1 MKNKKVAIVG
11 GGLAGSEAAWQLSL
25 MDISSNLYEM
35 RPNKKTPAHKTSL
48 LAELVCSNSFR
59 SDDHNNNAVGQ
70 LHWEMRAADG
80 LIISMGDK
88 ARIPAGSAMAVDRMK
103 FSSKITNL
111 IKNNSLINIIQKEII
126 DLKQLTEDHVI
137 IASGPL
143 TSNNLAQSLIELTGS
158 KNLYFYDAIAPTVY
172 ADSIDYQS
180 TWFQSRYDKGDS
192 VEEREAYLNCPMT
205 KDEYYEFVSKISESD
220 KADFNDWETDVPFF
234 SGCLPIEVMASRG
247 KDTLRFGPM
256 KPVGLTNPRSDKKPY
271 AVVQLRKENK
281 EGTLFNIV
289 GFQTKIK
296 HSRQAEILRSIK
308 GLQEARFAR
317 LGGIHKNTFLNSPDI
332 LDKYFQL
339 KSNPNISLAGQITGV
354 EGYVESAAIGLLVG
368 RIVGAKILG
377 EEVMLPPPDT
387 ALGALAHHLITEN
400 NNFQPMNI
408 NFGLFKS
415 AVNNLKGKKNRR
427 ERYSSYTSTAK
438 SSFLSWLE
446 SQSIFHRSFVKK
458 HDLDPV

>member
-1 MKNKKVAIVG
+1 MSEKKVAIVG
-11 GGLAGSEAAWQLSL
+11 GGLAGSEAAWQLGRIG
-25 MDISSNLYEM
+25 ISSNLYEM

-59 SDDHNNNAVGQ
+59 SDDHTNNAVGQ

-80 LIISMGDK
+80 LIISTGDK

-103 FSSKITNL
+103 FSSEITEL
-111 IKNNSLINIIQKEII
+111 IKNNSFINIIQKEIT
-126 DLKQLTEDHVI
+126 DLKQLAEDHVI

-143 TSNNLAQSLIELTGS
+143 TSNKLAQSLIKLTGS

-172 ADSIDYQS
+172 ADSIDYES

-192 VEEREAYLNCPMT
+192 IEEREAYLNCPMT

-220 KADFNDWETDVPFF
+220 KADFNDWEADVPFF

-256 KPVGLTNPRSDKKPY
+256 KPVGLTNPYSDVKPY

-296 HSRQAEILRSIK
+296 HSRQAEILRSIN

-339 KSNPNISLAGQITGV
+339 KSYPHISLAGQITGV

-377 EEVMLPPPDT
+377 KEVKLPSADT
-387 ALGALAHHLITEN
+387 ALGALANHLITHN
-400 NNFQPMNI
+400 NDFQPMNV

-415 AVNNLKGKKNRR
+415 TVKDFKGKKNRR
-427 ERYSSYTSTAK
+427 ERYAAYTSIAK
-438 SSFLSWLE
+438 SSFHNWLE
-446 SQSIFHRSFVKK
+446 SQSS
-458 HDLDPV
+458 L

>member
-25 MDISSNLYEM
+25 MGISSNLYEM

-59 SDDHNNNAVGQ
+59 SDDHTNNAVGQ

-158 KNLYFYDAIAPTVY
+158 KNLYFYDAIAPTIY

-256 KPVGLTNPRSDKKPY
+256 KPIGLTNPKSDKKPY

-339 KSNPNISLAGQITGV
+339 KSSPNISLAGQITGV

>member
-25 MDISSNLYEM
+25 MGISSNLYEM

-59 SDDHNNNAVGQ
+59 SDDHTNNAVGQ

-256 KPVGLTNPRSDKKPY
+256 KPVGLTNPKSDKKPY

-446 SQSIFHRSFVKK
+446 SQIIF
-458 HDLDPV
+458 

>member
-25 MDISSNLYEM
+25 MGISSNLYEM

-59 SDDHNNNAVGQ
+59 SDDHTNNAVGQ

-111 IKNNSLINIIQKEII
+111 IKNNSLINIIQKEIK
-126 DLKQLTEDHVI
+126 DLKQLTELHVI

-172 ADSIDYQS
+172 ADSIDYES

-192 VEEREAYLNCPMT
+192 IEEREAYLNCPMT

-220 KADFNDWETDVPFF
+220 KADFNYWEADVPFF

-256 KPVGLTNPRSDKKPY
+256 KPVGLTNPYSDVKPY

-296 HSRQAEILRSIK
+296 HSRQAEILRSIN

>member
-25 MDISSNLYEM
+25 MGISSNLYEM

-59 SDDHNNNAVGQ
+59 SDDHTNNAVGQ

-111 IKNNSLINIIQKEII
+111 IKDNYLINIIQKEII
-126 DLKQLTEDHVI
+126 DIKQLREDHVI
-137 IASGPL
+137 VASGPL
-143 TSNNLAQSLIELTGS
+143 TSNKLAQSLIELTGS

-256 KPVGLTNPRSDKKPY
+256 KPVGLTNPKSDKKPY

-415 AVNNLKGKKNRR
+415 ALNNLKGKKNRR

>member
-25 MDISSNLYEM
+25 MGISSNLYEM

-59 SDDHNNNAVGQ
+59 SDDHTNNAVGQ

-103 FSSKITNL
+103 FSSEITNL

-143 TSNNLAQSLIELTGS
+143 TSNKLAQSLIELTGS

-377 EEVMLPPPDT
+377 EDVMLPPPDT

-427 ERYSSYTSTAK
+427 ERYSSYTSAAK
-438 SSFLSWLE
+438 LSFLSWLK
-446 SQSIFHRSFVKK
+446 SQSIF
-458 HDLDPV
+458 

>member
-25 MDISSNLYEM
+25 MGISSNLYEM

-59 SDDHNNNAVGQ
+59 SDDHTNNAVGQ

-256 KPVGLTNPRSDKKPY
+256 KPVGLTNPKSDTKPY

-296 HSRQAEILRSIK
+296 HSRQAEIFRSIK

>member
-25 MDISSNLYEM
+25 MGISSNLYEM

-59 SDDHNNNAVGQ
+59 SDDHTNNAVGQ

-415 AVNNLKGKKNRR
+415 AINNLKGKKNRR

>member
-25 MDISSNLYEM
+25 MGISSNLYEM

-59 SDDHNNNAVGQ
+59 SDDHTNNAVGQ

-111 IKNNSLINIIQKEII
+111 IKNNSLINIIQKEIT
-126 DLKQLTEDHVI
+126 DLKQLTEQHVI

-256 KPVGLTNPRSDKKPY
+256 KPVGLTNPKSDKKPY

>member
-25 MDISSNLYEM
+25 MGISSNLYEM

-59 SDDHNNNAVGQ
+59 SDDHTNNAVGQ

-256 KPVGLTNPRSDKKPY
+256 KPVGLTNPKSDKKPY

-296 HSRQAEILRSIK
+296 HSRQAEILRSIN

>member
-25 MDISSNLYEM
+25 MGISSNLYEM

-59 SDDHNNNAVGQ
+59 SDDHTNNAVGQ

-256 KPVGLTNPRSDKKPY
+256 KPVGLTNPKSDKKPY

-339 KSNPNISLAGQITGV
+339 KSYPNISLAGQITGV

-377 EEVMLPPPDT
+377 EDVMLPPPDT

>member
-1 MKNKKVAIVG
+1 MKNKKIAIVG

-25 MDISSNLYEM
+25 MGISSNLYEM

-59 SDDHNNNAVGQ
+59 SDDHTNNAVGQ

-111 IKNNSLINIIQKEII
+111 IKNNSLINIIQKEIS
-126 DLKQLTEDHVI
+126 DLKQLTEQHVI

-220 KADFNDWETDVPFF
+220 KTDFNDWETDVPFF

-256 KPVGLTNPRSDKKPY
+256 KPIGLTNPNSDKKPY

-415 AVNNLKGKKNRR
+415 AINNLKGKKNRR

>member
-1 MKNKKVAIVG
+1 MTSKKVAIIG
-11 GGLAGSEAAWQLSL
+11 GGLAGSEAAWQLSR
-25 MDISSNLYEM
+25 MGIPSNLYEM
-35 RPNKKTPAHKTSL
+35 RPSKKTPAHKTSL

-59 SDDHNNNAVGQ
+59 SDDDINNAVGQ

-103 FSSKITNL
+103 FSSEITEL
-111 IKNNSLINIIQKEII
+111 MKNNSFINIIQKEITE
-126 DLKQLTEDHVI
+126 LKQLTEDHVI
-137 IASGPL
+137 IATGPL
-143 TSNNLAQSLIELTGS
+143 TSKKLAESIIEITGS

-172 ADSIDYQS
+172 ADSINYET

-192 VEEREAYLNCPMT
+192 IEEREAYLNCPMT
-205 KDEYYEFVSKISESD
+205 KDEYYKFVSQISESD
-220 KADFNDWETDVPFF
+220 KADFNDWEADVPFF

-256 KPVGLTNPRSDKKPY
+256 KPVGLTNPNSNKKPY

-296 HSRQAEILRSIK
+296 HSRQAEILRSIN

-339 KSNPNISLAGQITGV
+339 KSHPHISLAGQITGV
-354 EGYVESAAIGLLVG
+354 EGYVESASIGLLVG
-368 RIVGAKILG
+368 RMVGAKILG
-377 EEVMLPPPDT
+377 EDIKLPPPDT
-387 ALGALAHHLITEN
+387 ALGALAHHLIAHN
-400 NNFQPMNI
+400 RDFQPMNV

-415 AVNNLKGKKNRR
+415 SVNNFKGKKNRR
-427 ERYSSYTSTAK
+427 ERYKAYTSIAK
-438 SSFLSWLE
+438 SSFRSWLE
-446 SQSIFHRSFVKK
+446 SQVLSREV
-458 HDLDPV
+458 V

>member
-25 MDISSNLYEM
+25 MGISSNLYEM

-59 SDDHNNNAVGQ
+59 SDDHTNNAVGQ

-103 FSSKITNL
+103 FSSEITNL

-143 TSNNLAQSLIELTGS
+143 TSNKLAQSLIELTGS

-205 KDEYYEFVSKISESD
+205 KNEYYEFVSKISESD

-256 KPVGLTNPRSDKKPY
+256 KPVGLTNPKSDKKPY

-339 KSNPNISLAGQITGV
+339 KSYPNISLAGQITGV

-377 EEVMLPPPDT
+377 KEVKLPSADT
-387 ALGALAHHLITEN
+387 ALGALANHLITHN
-400 NNFQPMNI
+400 NDFQPMNV

-415 AVNNLKGKKNRR
+415 TVKDFKGKKNRR
-427 ERYSSYTSTAK
+427 ERYAAYTSIAK
-438 SSFLSWLE
+438 SSFHNWLE
-446 SQSIFHRSFVKK
+446 SQSS
-458 HDLDPV
+458 L

>member
-1 MKNKKVAIVG
+1 MKKKKVAIVG
-11 GGLAGSEAAWQLSL
+11 GGLAGSEAAWQLGL
-25 MDISSNLYEM
+25 MGVPSNLYEM
-35 RPNKKTPAHKTSL
+35 RPSKKTPAHKTSF

-59 SDDHNNNAVGQ
+59 SDDDANNAVGQ
-70 LHWEMRAADG
+70 LHWEMRAAGG
-80 LIISMGDK
+80 LIISMGDE
-88 ARIPAGSAMAVDRMK
+88 ARIPAGSAMAVDRMQ
-103 FSSKITNL
+103 FSSRITQK
-111 IKNNSLINIIQKEII
+111 IKNNAFISIIQKEIT
-126 DLKQLTEDHVI
+126 DLKELTEDHVI

-172 ADSIDYQS
+172 AESINYES

-192 VEEREAYLNCPMT
+192 IEEKEAYLNCPMT
-205 KDEYYEFVSKISESD
+205 KQEYYEFVSQISESD

-256 KPVGLTNPRSDKKPY
+256 KPVGLTNPKSNIKPF

-296 HSRQAEILRSIK
+296 HSRQAEILRSIN

-317 LGGIHKNTFLNSPDI
+317 LGGIHKNTFLNSPVI
-332 LDKYFQL
+332 LDNRFQL

-368 RIVGAKILG
+368 RIVGARLLG
-377 EEVMLPPPDT
+377 EDLMLPPPNT
-387 ALGALAHHLITEN
+387 ALGSLAHHLITQN
-400 NNFQPMNI
+400 DDFQPMNI

-415 AVNNLKGKKNRR
+415 NTNNLKGKRNRR
-427 ERYSSYTSTAK
+427 ERYSLYTSIAK
-438 SSFLSWLE
+438 SSFKSWLKA
-446 SQSIFHRSFVKK
+446 QSIF
-458 HDLDPV
+458 

>member
-25 MDISSNLYEM
+25 MGISSNLYEM

-111 IKNNSLINIIQKEII
+111 IKNNSLINIIQKEIS
-126 DLKQLTEDHVI
+126 DLKQLTEQHVI

-256 KPVGLTNPRSDKKPY
+256 KPIGLTNPKSDKKPY

-415 AVNNLKGKKNRR
+415 AINNLKGKKNRQ

>member
-25 MDISSNLYEM
+25 MGISSNLYEM

-88 ARIPAGSAMAVDRMK
+88 ARIPAGSAMAVDRIK

-317 LGGIHKNTFLNSPDI
+317 LGGIHKNTFLNSPNI

>member
-25 MDISSNLYEM
+25 MGISSNLYEM

-59 SDDHNNNAVGQ
+59 SDDHTNNAVGQ

-103 FSSKITNL
+103 FSSEITYS

-256 KPVGLTNPRSDKKPY
+256 KPVGLTNPKSDKKPY

-415 AVNNLKGKKNRR
+415 AINNLKGKKNRR

>member
-11 GGLAGSEAAWQLSL
+11 GGLAGSEAAWQLCC
-25 MDISSNLYEM
+25 MGISSNLYEM

-59 SDDHNNNAVGQ
+59 SDDHTNNAVGQ

-80 LIISMGDK
+80 LIISMGDN

-220 KADFNDWETDVPFF
+220 KADFNDWETDIPFF

-256 KPVGLTNPRSDKKPY
+256 KPVGLTNPKSDKKPY

-339 KSNPNISLAGQITGV
+339 KSYPNISLAGQITGV

-415 AVNNLKGKKNRR
+415 AINNLKGKKNRR

>member
-25 MDISSNLYEM
+25 MGISSNLYEM

-59 SDDHNNNAVGQ
+59 SDDHTNNAVGQ

-103 FSSKITNL
+103 FSSKITNF
-111 IKNNSLINIIQKEII
+111 IKNNSLVNIIQKEII

-192 VEEREAYLNCPMT
+192 VEEKEAYLNCPMT
-205 KDEYYEFVSKISESD
+205 QDEYYEFVSKISESD

-256 KPVGLTNPRSDKKPY
+256 KPVGLTNPKSDKKPY

-415 AVNNLKGKKNRR
+415 AVNNLKGRKNRR

>member
-25 MDISSNLYEM
+25 MGISSNLYEM

-59 SDDHNNNAVGQ
+59 SDDHTNNAVGQ

-111 IKNNSLINIIQKEII
+111 IRNNSLINIIQKEII

-158 KNLYFYDAIAPTVY
+158 KNLYFYDAIAPTIY

-256 KPVGLTNPRSDKKPY
+256 KPVGLTNPKSDKKPY

-332 LDKYFQL
+332 LDKFFQL

>member
-25 MDISSNLYEM
+25 MGISSNLYEM

-59 SDDHNNNAVGQ
+59 SDDHTNNAVGQ

-256 KPVGLTNPRSDKKPY
+256 KPVGLTNPKSDKKPY

-415 AVNNLKGKKNRR
+415 AINNLKGKKNRR

>member
-25 MDISSNLYEM
+25 MGISSNLYEM

-59 SDDHNNNAVGQ
+59 SDDHTNNAVGQ

-220 KADFNDWETDVPFF
+220 KTDFNDWETDVPFF

-256 KPVGLTNPRSDKKPY
+256 KPVGLTNPKSDTKPY

-368 RIVGAKILG
+368 RIVGAKILD

>member
-1 MKNKKVAIVG
+1 MSEKKVAIVG
-11 GGLAGSEAAWQLSL
+11 GGLAGSEAAWQLGR
-25 MDISSNLYEM
+25 MGISSNLYEM

-59 SDDHNNNAVGQ
+59 SDDHTNNAVGQ

-80 LIISMGDK
+80 LIISTGDK

-103 FSSKITNL
+103 FSSEITEL
-111 IKNNSLINIIQKEII
+111 IKNNSFINIIQKEIT
-126 DLKQLTEDHVI
+126 DLKQLAEDFVI

-143 TSNNLAQSLIELTGS
+143 TSNKLAQSLIKITGS

-172 ADSIDYQS
+172 ADSIDYES

-192 VEEREAYLNCPMT
+192 IEEREAYLNCPMT

-220 KADFNDWETDVPFF
+220 KADFNDWEADVPFF

-256 KPVGLTNPRSDKKPY
+256 KPVGLTNPYSDVKPY

-296 HSRQAEILRSIK
+296 HSRQAEILRSIN

-339 KSNPNISLAGQITGV
+339 KSYPNISLAGQITGV

-377 EEVMLPPPDT
+377 KEVKLPSADT
-387 ALGALAHHLITEN
+387 ALGALANHLITN
-400 NNFQPMNI
+400 NNDFQPMNVI
-408 NFGLFKS
+408 FGLFQSTVKDF
-415 AVNNLKGKKNRR
+415 KGKKNRR
-427 ERYSSYTSTAK
+427 ERYAVYTSIAK
-438 SSFLSWLE
+438 SSFHNWLE
-446 SQSIFHRSFVKK
+446 SQSS
-458 HDLDPV
+458 L

>member
-25 MDISSNLYEM
+25 MGISSNLYEM

-111 IKNNSLINIIQKEII
+111 IKNNYLINIIQKEIS
-126 DLKQLTEDHVI
+126 DLKQLTEQHVI

-256 KPVGLTNPRSDKKPY
+256 KPVGLTNPKSDKKPY

-415 AVNNLKGKKNRR
+415 AANNLKGKKNRR

>member
-25 MDISSNLYEM
+25 MGISSNLYEM

-59 SDDHNNNAVGQ
+59 SDDHTNNAVGQ

-256 KPVGLTNPRSDKKPY
+256 KPVGLTNPKSDKKPY

-339 KSNPNISLAGQITGV
+339 KPYPNISLAGQITGV

-377 EEVMLPPPDT
+377 EDVILPPPDT

-427 ERYSSYTSTAK
+427 ERYSSYTLTAK
-438 SSFLSWLE
+438 SSFLSWLK